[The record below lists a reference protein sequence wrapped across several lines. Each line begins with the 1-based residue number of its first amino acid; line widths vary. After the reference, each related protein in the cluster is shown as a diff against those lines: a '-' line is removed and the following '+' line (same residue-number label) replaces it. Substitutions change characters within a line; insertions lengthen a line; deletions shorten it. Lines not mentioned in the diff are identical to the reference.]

1 MKRILVLLY
10 CVTMVLFVHAQHIRK
25 DRLEDDG
32 RHQIVT
38 SVKSISFNRD
48 EYRFS
53 MKIYESKK
61 KVSWCL
67 VMSSF
72 CPIYFATKLHLVL
85 GNDLNMTLP
94 CNNVSVTKADKHKYI
109 STGNTTYV
117 SQLIPTDYYSSLYR
131 MNPAELDMIDDYG
144 IKAIRIETDSFHK
157 AKEFKKNQLGK
168 FLSKSRKKIQKR
180 LDNPLSERDLL
191 SNKSNY

>member
-1 MKRILVLLY
+1 MNRLLLILA
-10 CVTMVLFVHAQHIRK
+10 CVIATTANAQHIRK
-25 DRLEDDG
+25 DRLEEDG
-32 RHQIVT
+32 RHQIVM
-38 SVKSISFNRD
+38 SVKSVSFNRD

-61 KVSWCL
+61 KVNWCL

-72 CPIYFATKLHLVL
+72 CPIYYATKLHLVL
-85 GNDLNMTLP
+85 GNGLNMTLP

-109 STGNTTYV
+109 PTGNTTYV

-131 MNPAELDMIDDYG
+131 INPAELDMIDDYG
-144 IKAIRIETDSFHK
+144 IKAIRIETDSFSK
-157 AKEFKKNQLGK
+157 AKDFKKNQLGK
-168 FLSKSRKKIQKR
+168 FLSKSRRKIQKR